1 MKKMRF
7 SEKQKD
13 VTITTPEDGITD
25 VIILTNET
33 VVTEKNEQSESDK
46 EVTSYEYDGNIFR
59 TYKEITED
67 MIRADLDYYLNY
79 NGDEKPTDEMVEYA
93 NKAIDEYTMNLIDGG
108 CHMRTLVESLK
119 RLYKDN
125 RLTKEQLLQIVESN
139 KITIEEYNYIV
150 GFMSQ

>member
-7 SEKQKD
+7 SERQND
-13 VTITTPEDGITD
+13 VTITTPEDGVTD

-33 VVTEKNEQSESDK
+33 VVAEKNEQSESEED
-46 EVTSYEYDGNIFR
+46 VTSYEYDGNIFR

-93 NKAIDEYTMNLIDGG
+93 NKAIDEYTMN
-108 CHMRTLVESLK
+108 M
-119 RLYKDN
+119 
-125 RLTKEQLLQIVESN
+125 
-139 KITIEEYNYIV
+139 IEEGVI
-150 GFMSQ
+150 